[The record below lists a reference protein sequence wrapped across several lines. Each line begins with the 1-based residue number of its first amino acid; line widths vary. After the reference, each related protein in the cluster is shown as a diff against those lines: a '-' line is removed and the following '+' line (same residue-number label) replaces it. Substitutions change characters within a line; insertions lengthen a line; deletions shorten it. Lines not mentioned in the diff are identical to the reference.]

1 MTPLLRSPS
10 QLVNPLARQ
19 RFLGFGTAPGGAATF
34 NPLSLSPLIWCD
46 ATQEAYA
53 NGDPV
58 GQFTDW
64 SGNSNHF
71 VSSGTA
77 RPTFK
82 TSGINS
88 KAAIEADGVD
98 DTMTRAAI
106 GQQLDWWAFIVF
118 QPVVMASTRCLW
130 AVPDFPV
137 ATAGSYR
144 MLETNST
151 TTLNLN
157 QGAGAM
163 PSNITGLSNGGRRVI
178 RIDGHTTYIR
188 YQGDN
193 GTVISKTG
201 MAGNW
206 PTSANDG
213 RLTNFAQRIFARG
226 DNTQFFNVRIGE
238 MILGSG
244 NLTDAQNLAVWQYFS
259 TKWGTLVPS

>member
-1 MTPLLRSPS
+1 MPNVIQLQRAVLPGAGGIWTPAML
-10 QLVNPLARQ
+10 
-19 RFLGFGTAPGGAATF
+19 T
-34 NPLSLSPLIWCD
+34 PLIWCD
-46 ATQEAYA
+46 ATQESYADGAVVPTFTNRGSSGSHFTATGTAQPTFIA
-53 NGDPV
+53 NGIN
-58 GQFTDW
+58 G
-64 SGNSNHF
+64 
-71 VSSGTA
+71 
-77 RPTFK
+77 RPALQ
-82 TSGINS
+82 G
-88 KAAIEADGVD
+88 DGVD
-98 DTMTRAAI
+98 DTMTIPAV

-118 QPVVMASTRCLW
+118 QPVVMASGKCLW

-151 TTLNLN
+151 TTLNFN

-163 PSNITGLSNGGRRVI
+163 SSNITGLSNGGRRVI

-201 MAGNW
+201 LAGNW

-238 MILGSG
+238 IILGSG